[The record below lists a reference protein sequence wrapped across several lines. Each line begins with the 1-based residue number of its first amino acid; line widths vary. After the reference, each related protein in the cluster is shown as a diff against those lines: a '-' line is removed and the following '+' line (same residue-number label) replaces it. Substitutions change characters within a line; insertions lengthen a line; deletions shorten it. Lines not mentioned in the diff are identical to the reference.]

1 MGIPVWEA
9 GISLFLQKLKN
20 LTPRS
25 DFIIFFTSILGFE
38 ARRMENE
45 SITSFHT

>member
-9 GISLFLQKLKN
+9 GVFSFFKNKN

-38 ARRMENE
+38 AKRMENE